1 MSRPD
6 RSYRRIAE
14 ERIDLLYGFARE
26 VFGENRSLA
35 NRYVEIAR
43 RIGTRSRV
51 RIPREL
57 KRLTCKKCGVL
68 LVPGANCRVRIR
80 PDRGTTLLIACLNCG
95 NIKRYPVAKTN

>member
-14 ERIDLLYGFARE
+14 ERIDSLYGFARE
-26 VFGENRSLA
+26 VFGENQSLA

-43 RIGTRSRV
+43 RIGTRCRV

-57 KRLTCKKCGVL
+57 KRLTCKKCGAL
-68 LVPGANCRVRIR
+68 LVPGTNCRVRIR
-80 PDRGTTLLIACLNCG
+80 PDRGTTVTVACLNCG
-95 NIKRYPVAKTN
+95 NIKRYPVAKTS